1 MLIEK
6 FIVDFYCF
14 KFVRYNNDD
23 RVAGNNDNQKQPP
36 RAVRKKS
43 CSENTQQVYTRTPM
57 PKSDFNKFA
66 FQLY

>member
-23 RVAGNNDNQKQPP
+23 RVAGNNN
-36 RAVRKKS
+36 
-43 CSENTQQVYTRTPM
+43 N
-57 PKSDFNKFA
+57 
-66 FQLY
+66 